1 MRNLFVYYF
10 AILLPIPLMVWAASN
25 GNSTLFVVLLL
36 SYVVYRGFT
45 DSKRLVDKRLIKQNE
60 AWKVFIIPFYSAYFF
75 KELYF
80 EK

>member
-1 MRNLFVYYF
+1 MRNLFVYYL
-10 AILLPIPLMVWAASN
+10 AILLPIPLMVWAVSN
-25 GNSTLFVVLLL
+25 GNSTLFGVLLL

-45 DSKRLVDKRLIKQNE
+45 DSRRLLEKGLIKKKE
-60 AWKVFIIPFYSAYFF
+60 SWKIFIFPWYYGRFF